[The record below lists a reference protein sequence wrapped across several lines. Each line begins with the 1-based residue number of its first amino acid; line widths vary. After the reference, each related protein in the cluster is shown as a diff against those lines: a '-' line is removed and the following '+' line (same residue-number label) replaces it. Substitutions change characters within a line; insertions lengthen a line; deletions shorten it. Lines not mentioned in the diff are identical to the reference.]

1 MSIREKITEQFNAA
15 LKNKNK
21 AMISALRLIMAAI
34 KDKDIAKRTADNKD
48 GVKDNEIVQLL
59 RKMLKQRKESA
70 EFYQKGGRQELFKAE
85 NKEIEI
91 IQTFLPKQL
100 NEEET
105 TKICKETIKSLGVS
119 NIKDMG
125 KIMGHLKKNYADS
138 IDFSKV
144 NIIVKGL
151 LN

>member
-1 MSIREKITEQFNAA
+1 MSIREKITEQFSAA

-21 AMISALRLIMAAI
+21 AMISALRLIIAAI
-34 KDKDIAKRTADNKD
+34 KDKDIAKRTEDNKD
-48 GVKDNEIVQLL
+48 GVKDNEIVHLL

-125 KIMGHLKKNYADS
+125 KIMGYIKKNYADS